1 MNTWV
6 TLVDRF
12 SRVAARGKEFGRR
25 TRSVRRRLAVF
36 MAVVG
41 PGLITSNVDND
52 AGGIAV
58 YTTSGAQFGYAML
71 WSLIPMTIAL
81 YVSEEM
87 CARMGVVTGKGLSDL
102 IREEFGFRS
111 TFFVMIAAFLVDLSN
126 TVAEF
131 AGVAASMQIF
141 GISKYVAVPLAAIAV
156 WILVIRGSYRQV
168 EKIFLVACGFYLSYA
183 VSAFLAKPDWLFAAK
198 QTVIPN
204 VQMNAPYLLMLIG
217 LVGTTIAPWQ
227 FFYLQAGFVE
237 KRVGARQYKHARMDV
252 LVGSI
257 SCMVI
262 VFFIIVCCAAT
273 LHAHGMTNITDAGQ
287 AAGAL
292 IPLAGKWAGML
303 FAFGLLNASLFAASI
318 LPLSTAHVI
327 CEGLGFEA
335 GLDRKLKEAP
345 TFYLLYTLLIVVGAG
360 IILIPKAPL
369 LKILVLSQVANGIWL
384 PVVLIF
390 ILLLINRRDLMGEH
404 TNSWSFNIVAWAMSI
419 IMIILTLVLVY
430 VAIFEPSAAGLSGAL
445 VHPFHRLHPLV
456 AIRQDFHHVF
466 SII

>member
-1 MNTWV
+1 MNTWI
-6 TLVDRF
+6 TLTDTLSRLAGRAKNF
-12 SRVAARGKEFGRR
+12 SRR
-25 TRSVRRRLAVF
+25 TRKMRRRLAVF
-36 MAVVG
+36 LAVVG

-58 YTTSGAQFGYAML
+58 YTTSGAKFGYTLL

-111 TFFVMIAAFLVDLSN
+111 TFFVMVTGFLVDLAN

-141 GISKYVAVPLAAIAV
+141 GISKYVSVPLAAIAV
-156 WILVIRGSYRQV
+156 WVLVVRGSYRQV
-168 EKIFLVACGFYLSYA
+168 EKIFLVACAFYLSYA
-183 VSAFLAKPDWLFAAK
+183 VSAFLAKPDWIFAAK
-198 QTVIPN
+198 EIVVPS
-204 VQMNAPYLLMLIG
+204 VQWNAPYLLMLIG
-217 LVGTTIAPWQ
+217 LIGTTIAPWQ
-227 FFYLQAGFVE
+227 FFYLQASFVE
-237 KRVGARQYKHARMDV
+237 KRVGPREYKHARMDV

-273 LHAHGMTNITDAGQ
+273 LHVHGLTNITDAGQ
-287 AAGAL
+287 AAQAL
-292 IPLAGKWAGML
+292 IPVAGRWAGGL

-345 TFYLLYTLLIVVGAG
+345 TFYSLYTLLIVVGAG
-360 IILIPKAPL
+360 IILIPHAPL
-369 LKILVLSQVANGIWL
+369 LKILVLSQVANGVWL
-384 PVVLIF
+384 PIVLIF

-404 TNSWSFNIVAWAMSI
+404 INSWAFNVIAWGSSI

-430 VAIFEPSAAGLSGAL
+430 TAIFDPSAAGLSGSL
-445 VHPFHRLHPLV
+445 IHLSP
-456 AIRQDFHHVF
+456 
-466 SII
+466 